1 MRVKGG
7 LVHAKQRRKIL
18 KLAKGFKGKRNSSY
32 RIAKQRVMTALR
44 NSYISRR
51 LRKRDFRGL
60 WIIRVN
66 AAARARG
73 IVYSRFMEGLHKAG
87 IGLNRKMLADI
98 AIRDAKAFDELA
110 QIAKS
115 HSTAPAN

>member
-7 LVHAKQRRKIL
+7 MVHAKQRRKIL
-18 KLAKGFKGKRNSSY
+18 KLAKGFGGKKSTSY
-32 RIAKQRVMTALR
+32 RIAKQRVMKALR
-44 NSYISRR
+44 NAYYSRR
-51 LRKRDFRGL
+51 LRRRDFRNL

-66 AAARARG
+66 AASRARG

-87 IGLNRKMLADI
+87 IGINRKMLADI
-98 AIRDAKAFDELA
+98 AVRDGQAFDELVEL
-110 QIAKS
+110 AKS